1 MIPMGNTCRKRAASA
16 ILYPRKDG
24 MDVER
29 SEIDRVFV
37 SPWGKG
43 DPTLA
48 ALKNSPYGEMLQK
61 AFALLDREVLYES
74 WMHGAGHIERVMV
87 LSAELAR
94 EGALPLRETELL
106 LLAAS
111 YHDIGRVDDSRDPAH
126 GCRSAEMLSSDPQFA
141 RRMEDVTGE
150 ERRALLAAIEA
161 HSLSD
166 ADRNTAAA
174 HWGADVSEGSLFH
187 RLATGLKDADNL
199 DRVRLGDLD
208 TKHLRTPAAVALVPF
223 ADELYR
229 QYKSNRTEKE

>member
-24 MDVER
+24 MDMER
-29 SEIDRVFV
+29 PEIERLLA
-37 SPWGKG
+37 SPWGEA

-48 ALKNSPYGEMLQK
+48 ALKASEYGKALQK
-61 AFALLDREVLYES
+61 ALALLDREVLYES
-74 WMHGAGHIERVMV
+74 WMHGAGHIERVIV

-94 EGALPLRETELL
+94 EGALPLRETKLL

-126 GCRSAEMLSSDPQFA
+126 GRRSAEMLSSDPRFA

-166 ADRNTAAA
+166 ADRNTAAD
-174 HWGADVSEGSLFH
+174 HWGADASEGSLFH

-208 TKHLRTPAAVALVPF
+208 ERHLRSPATVALVPF
-223 ADELYR
+223 AEELYR
-229 QYKSNRTEKE
+229 RCP